1 MVIRL
6 LFVDKR
12 TLSTA
17 LWVSLVST
25 GLLFGI
31 ELVFSGGYPLGIPW
45 AVFLFLA
52 AMSFVAASSLIEGL
66 IRKPKNK
73 FVRWGSILVGLF
85 AIASWTTLFLDQ
97 LPCFLGGK
105 GC

>member
-85 AIASWTTLFLDQ
+85 AIASWTALFMDQ

>member
-1 MVIRL
+1 MVNRL
-6 LFVDKR
+6 LFMDKR

-17 LWVSLVST
+17 LWVSVVST

-52 AMSFVAASSLIEGL
+52 ALSFVAASSLTEGL
-66 IRKPKNK
+66 IRKRKNK

-85 AIASWTTLFLDQ
+85 ALAAWATLFMDQ

>member
-1 MVIRL
+1 M
-6 LFVDKR
+6 DKR
-12 TLSTA
+12 TLLRA
-17 LWVSLVST
+17 LWVALVST
-25 GLLFGI
+25 GLLFVI

-52 AMSFVAASSLIEGL
+52 AMSFVAASSLMEGL
-66 IRKPKNK
+66 SRKPKNR

-85 AIASWTTLFLDQ
+85 AIAAWATLFVDQ